1 MKYCKEES
9 LTNFEF
15 WSGGADTVEELT
27 DEEIEKIENYLESE
41 SPEEGWSDT
50 AINDFFWFERETI
63 AEWLGYDSFD
73 DIIKRNKE
81 EQEEEEQE

>member
-1 MKYCKEES
+1 MKYYKEES

-15 WSGGADTVEELT
+15 WGGGADTVEELT

-50 AINDFFWFERETI
+50 AINDFFWFEREII

-73 DIIKRNKE
+73 DIIKRNKDE
-81 EQEEEEQE
+81 

>member
-1 MKYCKEES
+1 MKYYKEES

-15 WSGGADTVEELT
+15 WSGGSDTVEELT
-27 DEEIEKIENYLESE
+27 DEEIEKIENYLESV

-81 EQEEEEQE
+81 EQEEEKQE